1 MIFSVVLVLSFLNG
15 SGIYC
20 FLSSTWSENGDV
32 ITLTNQNFK
41 SKAKEHDVL
50 LVMFY
55 VKWCSHCRRLHPD
68 YERAAT
74 QLSMNTDYPIHIA
87 KFDCTN
93 DNEAQCSAR
102 YNIDGFPTLRIYRY
116 GQFRGEELNYLNR
129 TTDEIIKTMKTL
141 KKASGQQGQT
151 QFYSYQTDGIKDE
164 MNRATTSAQYMWL
177 FIGLLYG
184 ILQKYFI

>member
-1 MIFSVVLVLSFLNG
+1 MLFSVVLVFSFLNG

-74 QLSMNTDYPIHIA
+74 QLSKNTDYPIHIA
-87 KFDCTN
+87 
-93 DNEAQCSAR
+93 
-102 YNIDGFPTLRIYRY
+102 
-116 GQFRGEELNYLNR
+116 
-129 TTDEIIKTMKTL
+129 
-141 KKASGQQGQT
+141 
-151 QFYSYQTDGIKDE
+151 
-164 MNRATTSAQYMWL
+164 
-177 FIGLLYG
+177 
-184 ILQKYFI
+184 